1 MLNFTID
8 QLVQIVASGGG
19 IEIDAIH
26 VQPDQI
32 VEFAATA
39 ARSNARIVVKNASR
53 LTQSDLLLIAEKGN
67 GNVFFEAGAFLH
79 PSICARTVREN
90 AVLNTVRKRL

>member
-8 QLVQIVASGGG
+8 QLVQIVANGGG

-32 VEFAATA
+32 AEFAATA

-67 GNVFFEAGAFLH
+67 GNVFFEAGSLFTPFHL
-79 PSICARTVREN
+79 RTNRS
-90 AVLNTVRKRL
+90 